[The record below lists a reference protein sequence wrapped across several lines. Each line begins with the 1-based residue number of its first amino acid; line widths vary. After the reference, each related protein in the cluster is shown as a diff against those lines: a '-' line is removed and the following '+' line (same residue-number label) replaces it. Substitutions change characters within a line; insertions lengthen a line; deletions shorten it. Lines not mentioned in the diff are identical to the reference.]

1 MRSKIALVA
10 ILLCAVATVAAAQDA
25 SPPAT
30 AQPGTTASRDQV
42 LHARYQLRVM
52 EGVLENAVQH
62 GIRTVAAEMRL
73 VSPDVIFFGS
83 PSRARGFR
91 LDGYGV
97 FFDVDVPTLRPSVTW
112 SVRQLSQ
119 IGPEMSRA
127 LQSLRRAVASAGDAG
142 ARREAEQALKLVE
155 LQVGPIEDAGTAAGD
170 DGRRAQAAMQDPA
183 EMYERE
189 VMRALS
195 EAVLDYGNTLS
206 LRADDWLGVAAR
218 ANDVGLG
225 ASADAVTVLIRIR
238 GRDLEE
244 LRTGAISRDEARARI
259 VTTEF

>member
-1 MRSKIALVA
+1 MRISFALVVALVA
-10 ILLCAVATVAAAQDA
+10 CSPAAAQDA
-25 SPPAT
+25 PSTPPAAPQA
-30 AQPGTTASRDQV
+30 AQARDSA
-42 LHARYQLRVM
+42 LRARYQLRVM

-112 SVRQLSQ
+112 SVRQLAQ
-119 IGPEMSRA
+119 ITPEMSRA
-127 LQSLRRAVASAGDAG
+127 LQSLRRVVASAGDAG
-142 ARREAEQALKLVE
+142 AKREAELALRLVE
-155 LQVGPIEDAGTAAGD
+155 TQVGPLDAPETTASDEA
-170 DGRRAQAAMQDPA
+170 RRGQGAMDDPA
-183 EMYERE
+183 AAYERE

-206 LRADDWLGVAAR
+206 LRPDDWLGVAAR
-218 ANDVGLG
+218 ANDAGLG
-225 ASADAVTVLIRIR
+225 SQADAVTVLIRIR
-238 GRDLEE
+238 GRDLED
-244 LRTGAISRDEARARI
+244 LRTGAIDRDEARRRI
-259 VTTEF
+259 VQSEF